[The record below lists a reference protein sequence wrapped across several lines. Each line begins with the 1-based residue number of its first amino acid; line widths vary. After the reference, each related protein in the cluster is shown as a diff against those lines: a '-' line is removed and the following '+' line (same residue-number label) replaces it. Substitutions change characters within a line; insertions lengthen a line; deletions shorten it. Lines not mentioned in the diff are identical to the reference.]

1 MSTTE
6 SAGTNFSGMFSS
18 IGAVAAN
25 YLQDKMLKKMDTDG
39 SGTVGQSEF
48 KAALEQVGTKLGVD
62 AGDSSQADAMFAS
75 VDSNGDGS
83 LTGNEVGQMLK
94 NMFAGTGGTDAFVQ
108 SRGDQQRFSE
118 LDTDGDGSI
127 SMAEF
132 GIDSSASSA
141 LTTSTSAED
150 TAVASTADT
159 SATAPLNEDAL
170 QALLGQVDSDNDGQL
185 SNAEITAFANQMGTQ
200 LQAASQKYNETA
212 MASFSTSGNTS
223 QVNTAA

>member
-25 YLQDKMLKKMDTDG
+25 YLQDKMFNKMDTDA

-48 KAALEQVGTKLGVD
+48 KAALDQVGTKLGVN
-62 AGDSSQADAMFAS
+62 AGDSTQADAMFAS
-75 VDSNGDGS
+75 VDTNGDGS

-94 NMFAGTGGTDAFVQ
+94 SMFSGGGTDAFVQ
-108 SRGDQQRFSE
+108 SRGDAQRFSE
-118 LDTDGDGSI
+118 LDIDGDGNI

-132 GIDSSASSA
+132 GIDGTSGTSTAG
-141 LTTSTSAED
+141 TSTSEEMAM
-150 TAVASTADT
+150 ASAIDT
-159 SATAPLNEDAL
+159 SATAPLNEEAL
-170 QALLGQVDSDNDGQL
+170 QALLGQVDSNADGQL
-185 SNAEITAFANQMGTQ
+185 SNAEITAFASQMGSQ

-212 MASFSTSGNTS
+212 IASFSTS
-223 QVNTAA
+223 QVNEAV